1 MVGKAAAAALL
12 WPTVLVC
19 RTLYAADAQK
29 SELGHTAVLMCS
41 YSA

>member
-12 WPTVLVC
+12 WLTVLVC

-29 SELGHTAVLMCS
+29 SELGHTGAHVFL
-41 YSA
+41 